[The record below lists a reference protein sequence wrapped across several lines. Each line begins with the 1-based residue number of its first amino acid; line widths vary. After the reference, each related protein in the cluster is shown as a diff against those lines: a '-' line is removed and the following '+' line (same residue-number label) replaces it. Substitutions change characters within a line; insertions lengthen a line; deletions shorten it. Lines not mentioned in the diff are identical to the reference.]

1 VNGALQPPATE
12 RVADDV
18 SRALAEDL
26 GDGDRTAALIPPE
39 TRLQTRVISR
49 ETAVLCGGPWF
60 TETFRQLDPAVR
72 VTWQAGE
79 AEIIHRDQEICRLA
93 GPARAILSGERTA
106 LNFLQ
111 TLSGTATQ
119 ARRYVDAVAGTGA
132 VVLDTRKTLPGLRLA
147 QKYAVRC
154 GGARNHRIGL
164 FDAILVKENHISA
177 AGSITAAVRQ
187 ALALYPGLPLEV
199 EVETLEQLEEAC
211 QAGARRALLDNFNLK
226 TLRSAVERYRGRIE
240 LEASGGID
248 LQSVRA
254 VAETGVDFISTGAL
268 TKSVQATDFSMRFIR
283 RPEEACR
290 D

>member
-1 VNGALQPPATE
+1 MNGALQPPAAE
-12 RVADDV
+12 GVAEDV
-18 SRALAEDL
+18 ARALAEDL

-39 TRLQTRVISR
+39 TQFETRVISR
-49 ETAVLCGGPWF
+49 ESAVLCGGPWF

-79 AEIIHRDQEICRLA
+79 AEIIRRDQEVCRLT

-119 ARRYVDAVAGTGA
+119 ARRYVAAVAGTGA
-132 VVLDTRKTLPGLRLA
+132 IILDTRKTLPGLRVA

-164 FDAILVKENHISA
+164 FDAILVKENHIAA

-187 ALALYPGLPLEV
+187 ALALYPGLLLEV
-199 EVETLEQLEEAC
+199 EVETLEQLEQAC
-211 QAGARRALLDNFNLK
+211 QAGARRALLDNFKLK
-226 TLRSAVERYRGRIE
+226 TLRAAVERYGGRIE

-248 LQSVRA
+248 LDSVRA

-268 TKSVQATDFSMRFIR
+268 TKSVQATDFSMRFVT
-283 RPEEACR
+283 A
-290 D
+290 

>member
-1 VNGALQPPATE
+1 MNGTLQPPAAE
-12 RVADDV
+12 GVAGDV

-39 TRLQTRVISR
+39 TQLETRVISR
-49 ETAVLCGGPWF
+49 ESAVLCGGPWF

-72 VTWQAGE
+72 VSWQAGE
-79 AEIIHRDQEICRLA
+79 AESIRRDQEVCRLT

-119 ARRYVDAVAGTGA
+119 ARRYVAAVAGTGA
-132 VVLDTRKTLPGLRLA
+132 IILDTRKTLPGLRLA

-164 FDAILVKENHISA
+164 FDAILVKENHIAA
-177 AGSITAAVRQ
+177 AGSIVAAVRQ
-187 ALALYPGLPLEV
+187 ALALYPGLLLEV
-199 EVETLEQLEEAC
+199 EVETLEQLEQAC
-211 QAGARRALLDNFNLK
+211 QAGARRALLDNFKLK
-226 TLRSAVERYRGRIE
+226 TLRAAVEQYGGRIE

-248 LQSVRA
+248 LESVRA

-268 TKSVQATDFSMRFIR
+268 TKSVQATDFSMRFV
-283 RPEEACR
+283 AA
-290 D
+290 

>member
-1 VNGALQPPATE
+1 MNGTLQPPAAE
-12 RVADDV
+12 GVAGDV

-39 TRLQTRVISR
+39 TQLETRVISR
-49 ETAVLCGGPWF
+49 ESAVLCGGPWF

-72 VTWQAGE
+72 VSWQAGE
-79 AEIIHRDQEICRLA
+79 AESIRRDQEVCRLT

-119 ARRYVDAVAGTGA
+119 ARRYVTAVAGTGA
-132 VVLDTRKTLPGLRLA
+132 IILDTRKTLPGLRLA

-164 FDAILVKENHISA
+164 FDAILVKENHIAA
-177 AGSITAAVRQ
+177 AGSIAAAVRQ
-187 ALALYPGLPLEV
+187 ALALYPGLLLEV
-199 EVETLEQLEEAC
+199 EVETLEQLEQAC
-211 QAGARRALLDNFNLK
+211 QAGARRALLDNFKLK
-226 TLRSAVERYRGRIE
+226 TLRAAVEQYGGRIE

-248 LQSVRA
+248 LESVRA

-268 TKSVQATDFSMRFIR
+268 TKSVQATDFSMRFV
-283 RPEEACR
+283 AA
-290 D
+290 

>member
-1 VNGALQPPATE
+1 MNGALPLPAAE
-12 RVADDV
+12 EVAGDV
-18 SRALAEDL
+18 SRALAEDI
-26 GDGDRTAALIPPE
+26 GDGDRTAALIPLE
-39 TRLQTRVISR
+39 TQLETRVISR

-60 TETFRQLDPAVR
+60 TETFRQLDSAVC
-72 VTWQAGE
+72 VSWQAAE
-79 AEIIHRDQEICRLA
+79 AEVIHRDQEVCRLT

-132 VVLDTRKTLPGLRLA
+132 IILDTRKTLPGLRLA

-177 AGSITAAVRQ
+177 AGSIAAAVGQ
-187 ALALYPGLPLEV
+187 ALALYPDLLLEV

-211 QAGARRALLDNFNLK
+211 RAGARRVLLDNFNLK
-226 TLRSAVERYRGRIE
+226 GLRAAVERYRGRVE

-248 LQSVRA
+248 LESVRA

-268 TKSVQATDFSMRFIR
+268 TKSVQATDFSMRFIS
-283 RPEEACR
+283 RPATACQG
-290 D
+290 

>member
-1 VNGALQPPATE
+1 MNGALPLPAAE
-12 RVADDV
+12 EVAGDV
-18 SRALAEDL
+18 SRALAEDI

-39 TRLQTRVISR
+39 TQLETRVISR

-60 TETFRQLDPAVR
+60 TETFRQLDSAVC
-72 VTWQAGE
+72 VSWQAAE
-79 AEIIHRDQEICRLA
+79 AEVIHRDQEVCRLT

-132 VVLDTRKTLPGLRLA
+132 IILDTRKTLPGLRLA

-177 AGSITAAVRQ
+177 AGSIAAAVGQ
-187 ALALYPGLPLEV
+187 ALALYPDLLLEV

-211 QAGARRALLDNFNLK
+211 RAGARRVLLDNFNLK
-226 TLRSAVERYRGRIE
+226 SLRAAVERYRGRVE

-248 LQSVRA
+248 LESVRA

-268 TKSVQATDFSMRFIR
+268 TKSVQATDFSMRFIS
-283 RPEEACR
+283 RPATACQG
-290 D
+290 

>member
-1 VNGALQPPATE
+1 MKDALPLPAAE
-12 RVADDV
+12 GVAGDV
-18 SRALAEDL
+18 SRALAEDI

-39 TRLQTRVISR
+39 TQLETRVISR

-60 TETFRQLDPAVR
+60 TETFRQIDSAICVS
-72 VTWQAGE
+72 WQAAE
-79 AEIIHRDQEICRLA
+79 AEVIHRDQEVCRLT

-132 VVLDTRKTLPGLRLA
+132 IILDTRKTLPGLRLA

-177 AGSITAAVRQ
+177 TGSITAAVSQ
-187 ALALYPGLPLEV
+187 ALALYPELLLEV

-211 QAGARRALLDNFNLK
+211 EAGARRVLLDNFSLK
-226 TLRSAVERYRGRIE
+226 TLRAAVERFGSRVE

-248 LQSVRA
+248 LESVRA

-268 TKSVQATDFSMRFIR
+268 TKSIQATDFSMRFIR
-283 RPEEACR
+283 R
-290 D
+290 

>member
-1 VNGALQPPATE
+1 MNGALQPPAAE
-12 RVADDV
+12 GVAEDV
-18 SRALAEDL
+18 ARALAEDL

-39 TRLQTRVISR
+39 TQFETRVISR
-49 ETAVLCGGPWF
+49 ESAVLCGGPWF

-79 AEIIHRDQEICRLA
+79 AEIIRRDQEVCRLT

-119 ARRYVDAVAGTGA
+119 ARRYVAAVAGTGA
-132 VVLDTRKTLPGLRLA
+132 IILDTRKTLPGLRVA

-164 FDAILVKENHISA
+164 FDAILVKENHIAA
-177 AGSITAAVRQ
+177 AGSIAAAVRQ
-187 ALALYPGLPLEV
+187 ALALYPGLLLEV
-199 EVETLEQLEEAC
+199 EVETLEQLEQAC
-211 QAGARRALLDNFNLK
+211 QAGARRALLDNFKLK
-226 TLRSAVERYRGRIE
+226 TLRAAVERYGGRIE

-248 LQSVRA
+248 LDSVRA

-268 TKSVQATDFSMRFIR
+268 TKSVQATDFSMRFVT
-283 RPEEACR
+283 A
-290 D
+290 